1 MIGIDIVKIERFQK
15 FLERFSKKALEKYLD
30 EDEIRLIKNAQ
41 SAAGFFAAK
50 EAVSKALGVG
60 ISKECGFND
69 IKIYKLPNGAPA
81 FTLSSHLIK
90 AYEIAS
96 LSLSIS
102 HDGGFAI
109 AVAAIEGRARH
120 EQKLSH

>member
-1 MIGIDIVKIERFQK
+1 MVGIDIIEIKRFQK
-15 FLERFSKKALEKYLD
+15 FLERGRKALEKYLD
-30 EDEIRLIKNAQ
+30 EDEITLVKNAQ

-60 ISKECGFND
+60 ISKECGFFD

-81 FTLSSHLIK
+81 FTLSSRLIESYK
-90 AYEIAS
+90 ITS

-109 AVAAIEGRARH
+109 AAAMIEGKPP
-120 EQKLSH
+120 QKPKLSH

>member
-1 MIGIDIVKIERFQK
+1 MIGIDIVKIKRFEK

-30 EDEIRLIKNAQ
+30 EDEIRLVKNAQ

-50 EAVSKALGVG
+50 EAVSKALGLG

-69 IKIYKLPNGAPA
+69 IKIYKLPNNAPS
-81 FTLSSHLIK
+81 FTLSPHLIK
-90 AYEIAS
+90 TYKITS

-102 HDGGFAI
+102 HDGDFAI
-109 AVAAIEGRARH
+109 AVAAIEGKMPQ